1 MILYVINIKE
11 TLCKDGYGVE
21 DIKSVLVTGYSNAPQ
36 HTSMYEVYRHAGIVL
51 EIDLET
57 NVILDVEFT
66 FIAELTKT
74 FFKRLVVG
82 YSLDNGLEPLVL
94 RIRSHY
100 FAPSQQSVVV
110 ALQSAVQRYWDNVQR
125 SS

>member
-1 MILYVINIKE
+1 MDNIR
-11 TLCKDGYGVE
+11 
-21 DIKSVLVTGYSNAPQ
+21 SVLVTGYSNAPQ

-51 EIDLET
+51 EIDLES

-66 FIAELTKT
+66 FIADLTKR
-74 FFKRLVVG
+74 FFKRLVIG
-82 YSLDNGLEPLVL
+82 YNLDDGLEPLVT

-125 SS
+125 NTP